1 MSPRVANTFFDPQT
15 AQTYAWPIN
24 HETEE
29 QFGQERS
36 VTTEANTANTG
47 LVRVQGDRQPMQLR
61 LSGKML
67 TRAQRDAFWDW
78 FNRCETRT
86 IQYSDVEGNT
96 FEVQILAYNPIRVR
110 AAKNFRDPVNAPTWI
125 YTYTMTMDVIRVV
138 SGPLAGLV
146 QA

>member
-1 MSPRVANTFFDPQT
+1 MIRVPNTFYDPAT
-15 AQTYAWPIN
+15 GASYPWPIN

-29 QFGQERS
+29 GFGQERAI
-36 VTTEANTANTG
+36 TTEANTANTG

-86 IQYSDVEGNT
+86 IHYSDVEGNT
-96 FEVQILAYNPIRVR
+96 FEVQITAYNPVRVR
-110 AAKNFRDPVNAPTWI
+110 AERNLRDLVNAPTWI
-125 YTYTMTMDVIRVV
+125 YTYTMAMDVIRVV

-146 QA
+146 AP